1 MEKTIWGKTVLG
13 CLSIVLLI
21 ALSAGSS
28 AEESPPPLPLGSLG
42 IQLGGKFPEMHLRR
56 LHPLEHWP
64 PFGLLPYWGVQSA
77 LPPLGKGV
85 VQAYTS
91 PVAPDLSADEPS
103 EQPDLP
109 NSLIVFL
116 APFAQSRVLGLLY
129 VLNPHRWRAVD
140 LVAADAAFTTQYGPA
155 QDRTELTPALRSQ
168 GGATAEQV
176 TTRSWTWLSESVR
189 LRIYGEEQY
198 VPFAGPQSLYILYL
212 EYRPLAEQARQL
224 TKAFTEEESR
234 RGRQE

>member
-1 MEKTIWGKTVLG
+1 LE
-13 CLSIVLLI
+13 
-21 ALSAGSS
+21 
-28 AEESPPPLPLGSLG
+28 SLG
-42 IQLGGKFPEMHLRR
+42 IQLGGKFPEMRLRR
-56 LHPLEHWP
+56 LHQLQHWP
-64 PFGLLPYWGVQSA
+64 PFDLLPYWGVQSA
-77 LPPLGKGV
+77 LPPLGEGV

-91 PVAPDLSADEPS
+91 PVAPDLSADEPT

-109 NSLIVFL
+109 NSLTVFL
-116 APFAQSRVLGLLY
+116 APFAQNRVLGLLY

-140 LVAADAAFTTQYGPA
+140 LVAADTAFTAQYGPA
-155 QDRTELTPALRSQ
+155 QDRTELTPALRSL
-168 GGATAEQV
+168 GGATAEQL

-224 TKAFTEEESR
+224 MKAFEESR
-234 RGRQE
+234 RGKPEQE